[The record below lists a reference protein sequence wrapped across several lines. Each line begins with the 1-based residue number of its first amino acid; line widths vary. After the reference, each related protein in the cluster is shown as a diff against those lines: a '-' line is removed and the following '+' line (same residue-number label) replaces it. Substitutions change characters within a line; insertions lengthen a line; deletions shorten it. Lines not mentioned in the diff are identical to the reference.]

1 MQVGSHYSYDIGTTL
16 YPARNDMR
24 TDAANEKENTSVSAD
39 KDAKENKTP
48 NELSPQEQKML
59 TELKTRDAEVR
70 QHEAAHKAGGAP
82 TGAASYTYQKG
93 PDGQMYAIG
102 GEVSV
107 SMKSGSTPEETIAN
121 AQAVI
126 SSAMAPANPSP
137 QDHAVASSARVMM
150 MKAEQQKAKELYEEA
165 MGSNTYKDEEEQ
177 KDSESK
183 IDLQV

>member
-1 MQVGSHYSYDIGTTL
+1 MQVTSHYSYDIGTML
-16 YPARNDMR
+16 YPTHIDARS
-24 TDAANEKENTSVSAD
+24 DAASEKEKTSVSTE
-39 KDAKENKTP
+39 KENKTL
-48 NELSPQEQKML
+48 NKLSPQEQKML
-59 TELKTRDAEVR
+59 SELQARDAEVR

-82 TGAASYTYQKG
+82 TGVASYTYQKG

-126 SSAMAPANPSP
+126 ASAMAPANPSP

-165 MGSNTYKDEEEQ
+165 MGLNKYKDEADKQGAENN
-177 KDSESK
+177 
-183 IDLQV
+183 INLQV